1 MGGQNS
7 IEQNSAAQKQD
18 KENGL
23 RSLHSW
29 RFFSFSVAQLSVE
42 NSAHEKQ
49 AQRNIDKT
57 ITSLKQCIIIDDGDE
72 AVNEFP
78 QLTEPQLR
86 TIQYALHGNRNEV
99 VASKFSMNL
108 TRNDLNTLDG
118 LNWLNDEVIN
128 FYMELLKQ
136 RGETVEYLPKVYAM
150 NTFFIPK
157 LLSMGHS
164 GVRRWTRK
172 VDIFS
177 FDIIPVP
184 VHVGGV
190 HWCMAII
197 DMRLKSISY
206 YDSMG
211 HPNMAVLDALE
222 QYLQEESM
230 DKRKIP
236 FDTKDWKIECIRDCP
251 QQRNG
256 SDCGVFSC
264 MFAEFLTRDSK
275 ISFDQQ
281 HMQYCR
287 RKMVLEI
294 VSGKLLLG

>member
-1 MGGQNS
+1 M
-7 IEQNSAAQKQD
+7 
-18 KENGL
+18 
-23 RSLHSW
+23 
-29 RFFSFSVAQLSVE
+29 
-42 NSAHEKQ
+42 
-49 AQRNIDKT
+49 
-57 ITSLKQCIIIDDGDE
+57 
-72 AVNEFP
+72 
-78 QLTEPQLR
+78 
-86 TIQYALHGNRNEV
+86 
-99 VASKFSMNL
+99 
-108 TRNDLNTLDG
+108 TLDG

-128 FYMELLKQ
+128 FYMELLRQ
-136 RGETVEYLPKVYAM
+136 RSEDNDDLPKVYAM

-157 LLSMGHS
+157 LLQMGHA

-177 FDIIPVP
+177 VDIIPAP

-190 HWCMAII
+190 HWCMSII
-197 DMRLKSISY
+197 NMREKTIRY

-211 HPNMAVLDALE
+211 HPNHPVLDALKK
-222 QYLQEESM
+222 YLQDESL

-236 FDTKDWKIECIRDCP
+236 FDTSDWKLECVRECP

-264 MFAEFLTRDSK
+264 MFAEFATRDSP

-281 HMQYCR
+281 HMQYFR

-294 VSGKLLLG
+294 ASGRLLLGY